1 MHKAISLIQNQLH
14 TPLSRYVLV
23 GGATFLLEL
32 AIIVIAQYLGA
43 RPVIAVGISFWFGL
57 VTSFILQKVFS
68 FEDRRTRHKVLIPQV
83 VAFSALVAFNFAFT
97 IFVTDLLQHALPV
110 LLVRTLAVGIT
121 TLWNFYLYKTRIFN
135 RAVVD

>member
-1 MHKAISLIQNQLH
+1 
-14 TPLSRYVLV
+14 VLV